1 MEVVT
6 GALPSV
12 ITKLGELL
20 AGEYNLQKGVKGEIK
35 FLQSELES
43 MKGALEKVSN
53 TPLDRLDIQDK
64 IWARDLRELSYD
76 IEDNIDTFMVCGK
89 SDESAKLHGIKKFVD
104 RSVGL
109 FKKAKIRHEIGTEIR
124 DIKSRVVEVHER
136 RLRYNVNNGVDKPTT
151 TTVVDPRLFAQF
163 KEAKEL
169 VGIDETR
176 DELIKVLMDG
186 NGVPFQQGKV
196 VSIVGFGGL
205 GKTTLAKV
213 VYEKIRSLFHCCAF
227 ISVSQTPDLKK
238 LFKEL
243 LYDLDKNINAETLD
257 ERRLINV
264 LREFLIPKRYLVV
277 IDDIWDVS
285 VWEVIKCALPEN
297 DIGFAVIT
305 TTRNVDVADRVGG
318 AYKLKA
324 LRITRGN
331 YCTEEYLVMK
341 TTTMLKTWENALSR
355 SWPKYLIEY

>member
-35 FLQSELES
+35 FLKSELES
-43 MKGALEKVSN
+43 MKGALEKISN
-53 TPLDRLDIQDK
+53 TPPDRLDIQDK

-76 IEDNIDTFMVCGK
+76 IEDNIDTFMVHGK
-89 SDESAKLHGIKKFVD
+89 SDESAMLRGIKKFVD
-104 RSVGL
+104 RSVSL
-109 FKKAKIRHEIGTEIR
+109 FKKAKIRHKIATDIS

-176 DELIKVLMDG
+176 DELIKVLMDE
-186 NGVPFQQGKV
+186 NGMPFQQGKI

-205 GKTTLAKV
+205 GKTTLAKA

-243 LYDLDKNINAETLD
+243 LYDLGKNINAETLD

-264 LREFLIPKRYLVV
+264 LREFLIPRRYGSIPDSNLY
-277 IDDIWDVS
+277 I
-285 VWEVIKCALPEN
+285 
-297 DIGFAVIT
+297 
-305 TTRNVDVADRVGG
+305 
-318 AYKLKA
+318 
-324 LRITRGN
+324 
-331 YCTEEYLVMK
+331 
-341 TTTMLKTWENALSR
+341 
-355 SWPKYLIEY
+355 